1 MQQDHYRVLGVARN
15 ATPNDIK
22 SAYRKLVLVHH
33 PDKSA
38 SKESADIFH
47 RATSAYEVLGDPERR
62 RHYDTVVSGEKRRT
76 AQGQR
81 PATQPSST
89 VRPQTQTQP
98 QPQKAGNP
106 GTAGMKVTTVPA
118 DITRLTL
125 LFTRGSYVESEKLA
139 RDILNRDS
147 RQPIPYAVLGD
158 LARAKGHLDE
168 AAKMYA
174 YAAQMDP
181 RNPIY
186 QQRHEELVKTGRAEP
201 KPGRAAVR
209 EDRAILSVMV
219 GALLLVSTAL
229 YVWIASEPAIAPGI
243 SLISTWTLGL
253 VVMLFLGG
261 VSVGAVMCA
270 GNFLD
275 RFSVSST
282 NSLGRVSS
290 PILALTSVAIVNFW
304 AAVALYAGISVAQRS
319 FNVSHLRFL
328 GGIGLVVVI
337 LTLSCLGS
345 ATRFLPMQ
353 TLLWGGNIAYLGG
366 ICGWMIADS
375 FKRV

>member
-1 MQQDHYRVLGVARN
+1 MAQDHYRVLGVARN
-15 ATPNDIK
+15 ATPNEIK
-22 SAYRKLVLVHH
+22 SAYRKVVLAHH

-38 SKESADIFH
+38 TRESADIFF
-47 RATSAYEVLGDPERR
+47 RATRAYEILGDPERR
-62 RHYDTVVSGEKRRT
+62 RHYDTVAAGEKRRV
-76 AQGQR
+76 AQADRQTGGS
-81 PATQPSST
+81 PSAA
-89 VRPQTQTQP
+89 RPQTQTQA
-98 QPQKAGNP
+98 QPQKAG
-106 GTAGMKVTTVPA
+106 TAGSKVSTVAA
-118 DITRLTL
+118 DVTRLTL
-125 LFTRGSYVESEKLA
+125 IFTRGNFVESEKLA
-139 RDILNRDS
+139 RAILNRDN

-158 LARAKGHLDE
+158 LARAKGNLDE

-201 KPGRAAVR
+201 KSSRGAVK
-209 EDRAILSVMV
+209 EDRALLSAMV

-229 YVWIASEPAIAPGI
+229 YVWVANEPAIAPGI
-243 SLISTWTLGL
+243 GLISTWTLGL
-253 VVMLFLGG
+253 IVMLFLAG
-261 VSVGAVMCA
+261 VSVGAVMCS

-290 PILALTSVAIVNFW
+290 PILALTTVAIVNFW

-319 FNVSHLRFL
+319 LNVSHLRFVA
-328 GGIGLVVVI
+328 GIAVVVAV
-337 LTLSCLGS
+337 LSLACAGS
-345 ATRFLPMQ
+345 SARYIPMQ
-353 TLLWGGNIAYLGG
+353 TFLWGGNLAYLGG

>member
-1 MQQDHYRVLGVARN
+1 MAQDHYRVLGVARN
-15 ATPNDIK
+15 ATPTEIK

-38 SKESADIFH
+38 SRESADIFH
-47 RATSAYEVLGDPERR
+47 RATEAYEILGDAERR
-62 RHYDTVVSGEKRRT
+62 RHYDTVSAGEKRRV
-76 AQGQR
+76 AQAENAKAQQ
-81 PATQPSST
+81 A
-89 VRPQTQTQP
+89 RPQTQTQAKP
-98 QPQKAGNP
+98 QPQKAGA
-106 GTAGMKVTTVPA
+106 AGSKVATVAA
-118 DITRLTL
+118 DVTRLTL
-125 LFTRGSYVESEKLA
+125 IFTRGNYVESEKLA
-139 RDILNRDS
+139 RAILNRDN

-158 LARAKGHLDE
+158 LARAKGNLDE

-201 KPGRAAVR
+201 KTGKSAVK
-209 EDRAILSVMV
+209 EDRVILSAMV
-219 GALLLVSTAL
+219 GALLLVSTSL
-229 YVWIASEPAIAPGI
+229 YVWVASEPAIAPAI
-243 SLISTWTLGL
+243 SMISTWTIGL
-253 VVMLFLGG
+253 VVMLFLAG
-261 VSVGAVMCA
+261 VSIGAVMCS

-290 PILALTSVAIVNFW
+290 PILALTSVAVVNFW

-319 FNVSHLRFL
+319 FNVSHLRFV
-328 GGIGLVVVI
+328 GGIAGVVVMLAI
-337 LTLSCLGS
+337 ACAGS
-345 ATRFLPMQ
+345 NTHYLPMQ

-366 ICGWMIADS
+366 LCGWMIADS

>member
-15 ATPNDIK
+15 ATPNEIK
-22 SAYRKLVLVHH
+22 SAYRKLVLAHH

-38 SKESADIFH
+38 SRESADIFH
-47 RATSAYEVLGDPERR
+47 RATNAYEVLGDAERR
-62 RHYDTVVSGEKRRT
+62 RHYDTVVAGEKRRT
-76 AQGQR
+76 AQAQ
-81 PATQPSST
+81 QPTAPQSSAP
-89 VRPQTQTQP
+89 RTQTQA
-98 QPQKAGNP
+98 QPQKAG
-106 GTAGMKVTTVPA
+106 TAGSKVTTVAA
-118 DITRLTL
+118 DVTRLTL
-125 LFTRGSYVESEKLA
+125 IFTRGNFVESEKLA
-139 RDILNRDS
+139 RAILNRDS

-158 LARAKGHLDE
+158 LARAKGNLDE

-186 QQRHEELVKTGRAEP
+186 QQRHEELVRTGRAEP
-201 KPGRAAVR
+201 KTGRSAVK

-229 YVWIASEPAIAPGI
+229 YIWIASEPAIAPGV
-243 SLISTWTLGL
+243 SLVSTWTLGL
-253 VVMLFLGG
+253 VVMLFLAG
-261 VSVGAVMCA
+261 VSVGAVMCS

-290 PILALTSVAIVNFW
+290 PILALTTVAIVNFW

-319 FNVSHLRFL
+319 FNISHLRFVA
-328 GGIGLVVVI
+328 GIGLVVLV
-337 LTLSCLGS
+337 LTLACAGS
-345 ATRFLPMQ
+345 ATHFLPMQ